1 MDTKTFVNQLSQ
13 ITAALLAMTPA
24 QREIVHQK
32 IQTSQAEI
40 TVIEMIQP
48 MFDHLSQCP
57 HSHSTH
63 FKKWGKAKE
72 VQRYY
77 CNNCHKS
84 FINKTKTPLAKLQ

>member
-1 MDTKTFVNQLSQ
+1 
-13 ITAALLAMTPA
+13 MTPA
-24 QREIVHQK
+24 QREIVHQE

-57 HSHSTH
+57 HCHSTH

-77 CNNCHKS
+77 CKNCHKS